1 MEISSVILL
10 YIFYVLLGVFLL
22 FSLINL
28 FHLFRFGLIGFG
40 ALFMGLVYVVL
51 AAFIVFHSLDIA
63 QGHDWTESFILPF
76 TRS

>member
-10 YIFYVLLGVFLL
+10 YAFYVLLGIFLL

-51 AAFIVFHSLDIA
+51 ATLIVFRSLDIA
-63 QGHDWTESFILPF
+63 HGHEWTESLILPF